1 MKKYYNFLLLILII
15 VVSII
20 GTYYDDAIYKKEILK
35 ITKIETI
42 REDTSQNSL
51 GLTEK
56 YEIKK
61 ITGIIQNGT
70 EKGKKKEVEYEES
83 FSSIIT
89 DKYQVGD
96 KVFLDHGEIDG
107 LKRDYYIMIL
117 LSIFILSI
125 YIVGKNKGLLS
136 IISVVLNIVIFY
148 LGLFLYFK
156 GINLLF
162 LCLIESLFFAT
173 TSLIISNGLN
183 KKTTSAILA
192 VLTSSIV
199 IVLLLLIVSKTTNYS
214 GIFFNELEYLTVPPE
229 DVLLPE
235 LLIGSIGAIMD
246 VAITISS
253 SIAELIAKNKKITK
267 EQLKKSSKEIGKDIM
282 STMTNVL
289 FFTYLS
295 AGLPMFV
302 LAIRNGYSVFTYFT
316 TNYSLEITRFLVG
329 SIGII
334 MTIPIT
340 TSISIYR
347 MKGVKKW
354 IWF

>member
-1 MKKYYNFLLLILII
+1 MKKYCKTLILMILLITS
-15 VVSII
+15 VI
-20 GTYYDDAIYKKEILK
+20 GTYYNDGIYKKEILK

-42 REDTSQNSL
+42 REDTSENSL

-56 YEIKK
+56 YETKK
-61 ITGIIQNGT
+61 ITGILQNGKQ
-70 EKGKKKEVEYEES
+70 KGKKKEIEYEES
-83 FSSIIT
+83 FSSVVT
-89 DKYQVGD
+89 EKYQVGD

-125 YIVGKNKGLLS
+125 YMVGEKKGLLS
-136 IISVVLNIVIFY
+136 IVSVILNVIIFY

-162 LCLIESLFFAT
+162 LCLIESFLFAG

-183 KKTTSAILA
+183 KKTTSAILS
-192 VLTSSIV
+192 VSVSSII
-199 IVLLLLIVSKTTNYS
+199 IVLLLLLVSKTTNYK
-214 GIFFNELEYLTVPPE
+214 GIYFNELEFLTVPPE
-229 DVLLPE
+229 DILLPE
-235 LLIGSIGAIMD
+235 LLIGSVGAIMD

-253 SIAELIAKNKKITK
+253 SISELINKSKKISK
-267 EQLKKSSKEIGKDIM
+267 KQLRNSAKEIGKDIM
-282 STMTNVL
+282 STMTSVL

-295 AGLPMFV
+295 AGLPFFV
-302 LAIRNGYSVFTYFT
+302 LAVRNGYSVVTYFT

-334 MTIPIT
+334 ITIPIT
-340 TSISIYR
+340 TEIAIHR
-347 MKGVKKW
+347 MKEGIK
-354 IWF
+354 